1 MSTQNKTDSKK
12 PMLSVQDRIAAA
24 RRKKRLLYARAALI
38 FLHLGALILAS
49 VMTNPFV
56 AWTCVAASVVFL
68 VLFCVLNEEAANAH
82 A

>member
-12 PMLSVQDRIAAA
+12 PMLNVQDRIAAA

-38 FLHLGALILAS
+38 CLHLGALILAS

-56 AWTCVAASVVFL
+56 AWTCVAASVGLL
-68 VLFCVLNEEAANAH
+68 VLVCVLNKEAAHAH